1 MLRSDI
7 KKTPGRLVFDSVS
20 LYSKLKTFIEARPVS
35 EMFAVGT
42 DGHGELDQRQR
53 EYYYRVNITPDGRL
67 DAAIAAMLWPYG
79 NFTKGQGILSD
90 TDAPLVIHGA
100 DSSLTTFKAAALET
114 MPNLRFSSIETLIQ
128 QATFLAVRGHTTGA
142 LDEWDTANS
151 LITQAGS
158 GGTMADAGFAPTGI
172 ITQPYVANWGAKTG
186 FTDVDTIDGLNVEF
200 NVTFA
205 DDTTDRR
212 GMINRRID
220 TVQARVRCSPL
231 GPTRQQILDAMEIQG
246 TGAGRGKSRQ
256 ANGDDFSITGD
267 DGETYFTLFNAILVD
282 QVERWGTE
290 QIRVGDVAWMATRTF
305 SAGTPGPL
313 FEVLP

>member
-67 DAAIAAMLWPYG
+67 SEAIAAMLFPYG
-79 NFTKGQGILSD
+79 NFTKGAGILSD
-90 TDAPLVIHGA
+90 TDKPLVIHGA
-100 DSSLTTFKAAALET
+100 DASLTTFKAAALET
-114 MPNLRFSSIETLIQ
+114 MPNLRFSSIETLIGP
-128 QATFLAVRGHTTGA
+128 ATFLCVRGHTSGA
-142 LDEWDTANS
+142 LDEWDAANS

-158 GGTMADAGFAPTGI
+158 GGSMADVSFTPAGI
-172 ITQPYVANWGAKTG
+172 ITQPYTSNWGAKTG
-186 FTDVDTIDGLNVEF
+186 FQDTDTIDGFNVEF
-200 NVTFA
+200 NITFA
-205 DDTTDRR
+205 DDMTDRR
-212 GMINRRID
+212 GMINRRVD

-231 GPTRQQILDAMEIQG
+231 GPTRQQILEAMEIQG
-246 TGAGRGKSRQ
+246 AGAGRGKTRQ
-256 ANGDDFSITGD
+256 ANGADFTITGD
-267 DGETYFTLFNAILVD
+267 DGTDYFTLKNAILVD

-290 QIRVGDVAWMATRTF
+290 QIRIGDVAWMATRTF
-305 SAGTPGPL
+305 SAGSPGAL